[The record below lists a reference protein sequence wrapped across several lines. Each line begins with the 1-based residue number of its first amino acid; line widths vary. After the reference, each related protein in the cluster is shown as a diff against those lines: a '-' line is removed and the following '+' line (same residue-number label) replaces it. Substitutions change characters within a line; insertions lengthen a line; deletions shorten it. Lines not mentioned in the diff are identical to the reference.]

1 VSKELRVLSELG
13 AELDRAAQQGLEG
26 TARRAYPRLGVLR
39 SVASGFGL
47 AAAVGVVVVV
57 VGAILLVGHGP
68 RHATPGAADRAA
80 AQKASN
86 DAPPAVAHTHQGE
99 RAQGGPSKG
108 RADSSGA
115 AGVAQSFAAF
125 RRERAAADHLPASI
139 SIKGIAAQYGADA
152 NQSRLVL
159 DTNEERIWLVPGDT
173 MLCAVIVKS
182 DGATDN
188 GYCVQDDVAE
198 SRGLVT
204 GNTAQGSSAS
214 GQMWSGVLPDGARSL
229 TAMDKSGPIQVN
241 VSSDGGFS
249 QPVSDPTALSY
260 TTPDGV
266 PVSIPAAAGLSSTA
280 QRICPSQPTVPLCRQ
295 P

>member
-1 VSKELRVLSELG
+1 MSKELRVLSELG
-13 AELDRAAQQGLEG
+13 AELERAAQQRLGT
-26 TARRAYPRLGVLR
+26 TARRAYPRLGLLR
-39 SVASGFGL
+39 SVGSGFGL

-57 VGAILLVGHGP
+57 VGAILLIGHGP

-86 DAPPAVAHTHQGE
+86 NAPPAIAHTHRGKRE
-99 RAQGGPSKG
+99 RSGASRGK
-108 RADSSGA
+108 ADSSGA

-125 RRERAAADHLPASI
+125 RRERSAADQLPASI
-139 SIKGIAAQYGADA
+139 SVKGIEAQYGADA

-159 DTNEERIWLVPGDT
+159 DTNDERIWLVPGDT
-173 MLCAVIVKS
+173 MLCAVIVRS

-188 GYCVQDDVAE
+188 GYCVQDDVAA

-229 TAMDKSGPIQVN
+229 TAINKSGPILVN
-241 VSSDGGFS
+241 VNSDGGFS
-249 QPVSDPTALSY
+249 QTVSDPTALSY

>member
-1 VSKELRVLSELG
+1 MSKELRVLSELG
-13 AELDRAAQQGLEG
+13 AELDRAAQQRLGS
-26 TARRAYPRLGVLR
+26 TARRAHPRLGVLR
-39 SVASGFGL
+39 SVAGGFGL

-57 VGAILLVGHGP
+57 VGAVLLIGHGP
-68 RHATPGAADRAA
+68 RLATPGAAHHAG
-80 AQKASN
+80 AQASN
-86 DAPPAVAHTHQGE
+86 DAPPAIALTHRAKRE
-99 RAQGGPSKG
+99 RGGASRG

-115 AGVAQSFAAF
+115 AGVARSFAAF
-125 RRERAAADHLPASI
+125 RRERSAADQLPASI
-139 SIKGIAAQYGADA
+139 SVKGIEAQYGADA

-159 DTNEERIWLVPGDT
+159 DTNEEQIWLVPGDT
-173 MLCAVIVKS
+173 MLCAVIVRS

-204 GNTAQGSSAS
+204 GNNAQGSSAS

-229 TAMDKSGPIQVN
+229 TAIDKSGPIQVN
-241 VSSDGGFS
+241 VNSDGAFS
-249 QPVSDPTALSY
+249 QAVSDPTALSY

-266 PVSIPAAAGLSSTA
+266 PVSIPAAAGLSSA
-280 QRICPSQPTVPLCRQ
+280 AKRICPSQPTVPLCRQ